1 MMRFRNLYIIL
12 FVFGLFKFSF
22 AQEEYIV
29 NQTKY
34 MQKANPSYFGMNQLN
49 RVGVLYGSL
58 KVNDANTLDNR
69 YFFGSMAF
77 QDNNFSIGID
87 INQFKMG
94 NIGMVNSV
102 ANLSYIY
109 KLQLSNY
116 TFFLPSVTIGMI
128 SSNVD
133 VNNLLFE
140 DQITSS
146 LGSGFIATQSADPL
160 APLISSVSE
169 FDLGASFLIHSEEFL
184 VGLTLKHLRKPN
196 ISFNKEADITLPIQI
211 GIQGGY
217 EFDINPYERRFL
229 PRYSYLFTYANI
241 VKSGE
246 AIYIGLAQDF
256 QLGEFSI
263 GLTQQAGSVN
273 SFGLNNFGMTLGLAF
288 ENFDFGVHYNFPF
301 REPGK
306 VYSPSIFEFSVIFD
320 FSIYRRNNRGLYK
333 RLQIDNYY

>member
-1 MMRFRNLYIIL
+1 MMNFRNLYIIL
-12 FVFGLFKFSF
+12 FVFGLIKFSF

-87 INQFKMG
+87 INQFKIG

-116 TFFLPSVTIGMI
+116 TFFLPAVTIGMI
-128 SSNVD
+128 TSNVD

-146 LGSGFIATQSADPL
+146 LGSGF
-160 APLISSVSE
+160 
-169 FDLGASFLIHSEEFL
+169 
-184 VGLTLKHLRKPN
+184 K
-196 ISFNKEADITLPIQI
+196 
-211 GIQGGY
+211 
-217 EFDINPYERRFL
+217 
-229 PRYSYLFTYANI
+229 
-241 VKSGE
+241 
-246 AIYIGLAQDF
+246 
-256 QLGEFSI
+256 
-263 GLTQQAGSVN
+263 
-273 SFGLNNFGMTLGLAF
+273 
-288 ENFDFGVHYNFPF
+288 
-301 REPGK
+301 K
-306 VYSPSIFEFSVIFD
+306 V
-320 FSIYRRNNRGLYK
+320 
-333 RLQIDNYY
+333 